1 MKTFGQRSDPKWESI
16 SVGSEQRS
24 HSQVKNLLLRNFSLL
39 AAVDM
44 RGEQY
49 VMVSSSPASMSLL
62 ANW

>member
-1 MKTFGQRSDPKWESI
+1 MKTFGQRSDPKCEPI

-24 HSQVKNLLLRNFSLL
+24 HSQVKNLLFSSFSLL

-49 VMVSSSPASMSLL
+49 VMVSSSPARMSRL